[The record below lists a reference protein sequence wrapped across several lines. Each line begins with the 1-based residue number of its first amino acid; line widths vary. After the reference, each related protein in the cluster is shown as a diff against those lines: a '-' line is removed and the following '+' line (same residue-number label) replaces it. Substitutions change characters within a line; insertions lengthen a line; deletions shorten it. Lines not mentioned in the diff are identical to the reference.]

1 MPVEQIAMSEQE
13 RRAVERIAADRGV
26 SFDEAAEQMCKEGLA
41 LRVRRVTGRPPA
53 KVYEFGRR
61 KS

>member
-1 MPVEQIAMSEQE
+1 MAVEQTAMSEQE

-26 SFDEAAEQMCKEGLA
+26 SIEEAAEQMCREALS

-53 KVYEFGRR
+53 KVYAFARR
-61 KS
+61 KP